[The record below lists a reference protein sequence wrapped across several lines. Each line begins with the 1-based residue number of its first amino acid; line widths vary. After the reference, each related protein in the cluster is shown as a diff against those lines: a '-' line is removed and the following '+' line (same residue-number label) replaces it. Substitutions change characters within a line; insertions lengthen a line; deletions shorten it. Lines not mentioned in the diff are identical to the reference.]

1 MQIDEEVKG
10 GAVASSQ
17 LDIGGYENDDEDELE
32 IREQE
37 KS

>member
-10 GAVASSQ
+10 GAAASSQ

>member
-10 GAVASSQ
+10 ASAAQQ

>member
-1 MQIDEEVKG
+1 MQVDEEVKG
-10 GAVASSQ
+10 RAAASQ

-37 KS
+37 NS